1 MLGAMFAFRSKS
13 VDNGDDGESP
23 YASLGSKP
31 IVQAMKFSDSFL
43 DEIRARL
50 PVSQVVSRR
59 VPLKRRG
66 REFVGLSPFNREKTP
81 SFTVNDQKG
90 FYHCFSSGKHGDVFT
105 FLMETEGLS
114 FPEAVERLAG
124 EAGLELPKPDPQF
137 ERAAKERLGLFD
149 ALEAASRFFED
160 ELKAREGRGALSYAE
175 GRGLSVETLRE
186 FRIGFAPNSKDALK
200 SALLKKG
207 FTEAQLLDAG
217 LLIKPDDG
225 RATYDRFRNRLTI
238 PILDAKS
245 RVIAFGARALDPAS
259 EPKYLNSPETRL
271 FDKGSTVFNFARA
284 RKAAFDSG
292 ELVVVEGYM
301 DVIALNQAGFTN
313 AVATLGTAFTER
325 QMELLWQLAPEP
337 IICFDGDEA
346 GEAAAA
352 RAIDR
357 MLPNLRE
364 GRSFRFAFLP
374 QGSDPDDLVRT
385 KGPRALAECLASAR
399 PLIDVFWLRE
409 LRSHAVDTPE
419 RRAAFEARLE
429 SLLTEIANTR
439 VRDHYRREVKNRLF
453 ALWRAKPA
461 RGGNLPAIA
470 PSGSIKRTGPTP
482 LPSARGFVTV
492 IILALVNHPWLLD
505 RFAEEVAT
513 LDIRDKNLA
522 ALLASVTR
530 IIFEDH
536 GVTSERLTDLI
547 EAGPLAKLF
556 KLLLSES
563 AFARLAFLQ
572 GEAPPKDVEQQ
583 FADLIFRFR
592 ALPSL
597 NRELEESADRL
608 ADMSEAEFER
618 FAALQQQVASVGTHH
633 SADDA
638 GDRDAAKR
646 FQETVA
652 RLKQEGVSAHRGR
665 RPEKR

>member
-1 MLGAMFAFRSKS
+1 
-13 VDNGDDGESP
+13 
-23 YASLGSKP
+23 
-31 IVQAMKFSDSFL
+31 MKFSDSFL

-124 EAGLELPKPDPQF
+124 EAGLELPKPDPQY
-137 ERAAKERLGLFD
+137 ERSAKERLGLFD
-149 ALEAASRFFED
+149 ALEAACRFFED
-160 ELKAREGRGALSYAE
+160 ELKAREGRAALSYAE
-175 GRGLSVETLRE
+175 GRGLLPETLKQ
-186 FRIGFAPNSKDALK
+186 FRIGFAPNSKEALK

-225 RATYDRFRNRLTI
+225 RSTYDRFRNRLTI
-238 PILDAKS
+238 PIVDAKY
-245 RVIAFGARALDPAS
+245 RVIAFGARALDPAA
-259 EPKYLNSPETRL
+259 EPRYLNSPETRL

-284 RKAAFDSG
+284 RKAAFGSG

-301 DVIALNQAGFTN
+301 DVIALNQAGFTY

-337 IICFDGDEA
+337 VICFDGDKA
-346 GEAAAA
+346 GEVAAA

-357 MLPNLRE
+357 MLPHLRE

-374 QGSDPDDLVRT
+374 HGSDPDDLVRA
-385 KGPRALAECLASAR
+385 KGPRAFAECLASAR
-399 PLIDVFWLRE
+399 PLIDVVWLRE
-409 LRSHAVDTPE
+409 LRSHPVDTPE
-419 RRAAFEARLE
+419 RRAALEARLD
-429 SLLTEIANTR
+429 SLLAEIANIR

-453 ALWRAKPA
+453 ELWRGKPG
-461 RGGNLPAIA
+461 RGSRLPVI
-470 PSGSIKRTGPTP
+470 PSSRSVEGGRPTP

-513 LDIRDKNLA
+513 LEIRDKSLA
-522 ALLASVTR
+522 ALLGSVTR
-530 IIFEDH
+530 IIFDDH
-536 GVTSERLTDLI
+536 GVTPERSADLI
-547 EAGPLAKLF
+547 KAGSHAKLF
-556 KLLLSES
+556 DRLLRDS
-563 AFARLAFLQ
+563 AFTRLAFLQ
-572 GEAPPKDVEQQ
+572 PETPPQDVEQQ
-583 FADLIFRFR
+583 FADIIFRFR

-597 NRELEESADRL
+597 NRELEESADHL

-638 GDRDAAKR
+638 GERDATKR

-652 RLKQEGVSAHRGR
+652 RLKQEHISAQRGR

>member
-1 MLGAMFAFRSKS
+1 
-13 VDNGDDGESP
+13 
-23 YASLGSKP
+23 
-31 IVQAMKFSDSFL
+31 MKFSDSFL

-59 VPLKRRG
+59 VPLKRAG
-66 REFVGLSPFNREKTP
+66 REWKGLSPFNREKTP

-124 EAGLELPKPDPQF
+124 EAGLDLPKPDPQF
-137 ERAAKERLGLFD
+137 ERAAKERLGLID
-149 ALEAASRFFED
+149 ALEAASRFFEE
-160 ELKAREGRGALSYAE
+160 ELRTREGRDALSYAE
-175 GRGLSVETLRE
+175 RRGLSPETLKE
-186 FRIGFAPNSKDALK
+186 FRIGFAPNSKEALK
-200 SALLKKG
+200 SALLRKG
-207 FTEAQLLDAG
+207 FTEAQALDAG

-225 RATYDRFRNRLTI
+225 RLTYDRFRNRLTI

-284 RKAAFDSG
+284 RKAAFDSS

-301 DVIALNQAGFTN
+301 DVIALHQAGFAN

-337 IICFDGDEA
+337 IICFDGDKA

-385 KGPRALAECLASAR
+385 KGPRAFAECLASAR
-399 PLIDVFWLRE
+399 PLIDVVWLRE
-409 LRSHAVDTPE
+409 LRSHAIDTPE
-419 RRAAFEARLE
+419 RRAAFEARLD
-429 SLLTEIANTR
+429 SLLGQIVNTR
-439 VRDHYRREVKNRLF
+439 VRDHYRREAKNRLF
-453 ALWRAKPA
+453 ALWREKPA
-461 RGGNLPAIA
+461 RGGKLPAIA
-470 PSGSIKRTGPTP
+470 SSRSTERSGPTP

-492 IILALVNHPWLLD
+492 IILALINHPWLLD

-513 LDIRDKNLA
+513 LEIRDKSLA
-522 ALLASVTR
+522 ALLGFVTNT
-530 IIFEDH
+530 IFDDH
-536 GVTSERLTDLI
+536 GISRERLIDMLG
-547 EAGPLAKLF
+547 ASSHAKLF
-556 KLLLSES
+556 DLLCRDS
-563 AFARLAFLQ
+563 AFTRVAFLQ
-572 GEAPPKDVEQQ
+572 SETPPRVVEQQ
-583 FADLIFRFR
+583 FADLIYRFR

-618 FAALQQQVASVGTHH
+618 FAALQQQVASIGTQHA
-633 SADDA
+633 ADDA

-652 RLKQEGVSAHRGR
+652 RLKQERISVQRGR
-665 RPEKR
+665 RPEKRG